1 MLVIR
6 FFRIGKKNQPSFK
19 IVVTEKT
26 NSSRRGRFVEQVGT
40 YNPTTKD
47 KTLNVE
53 RVKYWIS
60 VGAQPSETVHNLLV
74 SEKVI
79 DKKKIDLHKK
89 SKKEAPKEE
98 VKPIEAEVPVAEPT
112 KKEQPVLEEK
122 PVEPEESVGEKQ
134 EVVKEIKPEEE
145 KITEEVSVEKPKDS
159 VEEIKPIEDPLKE
172 IKPEEKVEE
181 TPKTK

>member
-6 FFRIGKKNQPSFK
+6 FFRTGKKNQPSFK

-26 NSSRRGRFVEQVGT
+26 NSSTRGRFIEQVGT
-40 YNPTTKD
+40 YNPTTKE

-53 RVKYWIS
+53 RVKYWIG

-79 DKKKIDLHKK
+79 EGKKIDLHKK

-98 VKPIEAEVPVAEPT
+98 IKPKGEETPVAEPA
-112 KKEQPVLEEK
+112 KEEQSAGEEK
-122 PVEPEESVGEKQ
+122 PAEEKKPESGKPTEEALAEKPTKLTEKKQPEEVLQ
-134 EVVKEIKPEEE
+134 EESKPEKKSE
-145 KITEEVSVEKPKDS
+145 KTLKTE
-159 VEEIKPIEDPLKE
+159 
-172 IKPEEKVEE
+172 
-181 TPKTK
+181 

>member
-53 RVKYWIS
+53 RVKYWLG
-60 VGAQPSETVHNLLV
+60 VGAKPSETIHNLLV

-79 DKKKIDLHKK
+79 EAKKIDLHKK
-89 SKKEAPKEE
+89 SKTGA
-98 VKPIEAEVPVAEPT
+98 IA
-112 KKEQPVLEEK
+112 
-122 PVEPEESVGEKQ
+122 
-134 EVVKEIKPEEE
+134 
-145 KITEEVSVEKPKDS
+145 
-159 VEEIKPIEDPLKE
+159 
-172 IKPEEKVEE
+172 EKVEE
-181 TPKTK
+181 KKPKEESVEPEKSVEEKQESVVEEKEEPEEVKEEVPEEKPAELVEEKPAKVEEEKKEEDPPIESKSDKETEETPKIE